1 MMIHF
6 HILCTVEDPLWPL
19 FLDTYTSS
27 FPIDEQRPIDK
38 LAQLLYCETRF
49 QAMALIDNSGNFL
62 GILTTWTFGT
72 FIYIEHFALHCDLRS
87 QGYGSIA
94 LQTFIH
100 SHSLPIILEVEPP
113 IDADT
118 RRRVQ
123 FYKRCGLELYDF
135 DYIQPPYSPEL
146 SSVPLRLMGTLPE
159 IRSLEEIATI
169 LHREVYGV
177 K

>member
-38 LAQLLYCETRF
+38 LAQLLDCETRF
-49 QAMALIDNSGNFL
+49 QAMALLDNSGNCL
-62 GILTTWTFGT
+62 GILTTWTFET
-72 FIYIEHFALHCDLRS
+72 FIYIEHFALHCTLRS
-87 QGYGSIA
+87 QGYGSMA
-94 LQTFIH
+94 LQAFIH
-100 SHSLPIILEVEPP
+100 SHSLPIVLEVEPP
-113 IDADT
+113 VDDIT
-118 RRRVQ
+118 CRRVQ
-123 FYKRCGLELYDF
+123 FYKRCGLEIYDF

-146 SSVPLRLMGTLPE
+146 SSVPLRLMGTLSDAY
-159 IRSLEEIATI
+159 SLEDITII
-169 LHREVYGV
+169 LHQKVYGM